1 MLISRHTL
9 NLRPAPPPPGA
20 LTPATQR
27 PRPSIGMDI
36 VRRPQGTARA
46 AAVAAAQAAQ
56 VAARHAEATARRAVV
71 DRPRVVTPHRRLNLA
86 IELLQYPL
94 IAAAALG
101 AAYSSSIGQW
111 LVLAYAVVV
120 LVTRRSS
127 RLSFGVALFL
137 LITIP
142 FFQALGQSG
151 IAENAAIYTYEL
163 LVVGTIQALMELRK
177 TGISAN
183 SSMSSHDKMNGV
195 AQGANSK

>member
-151 IAENAAIYTYEL
+151 AIYTYEL